1 MASWIQMM
9 QNLVG
14 HTVCKKKSAKKQ
26 FSSNIKIQL
35 QILFFCLSPSFPF
48 FPSLSYCPQLTVSG
62 RTERQGG
69 WDWVERSR
77 EDGENEKKAIICA
90 NINPRILD
98 GVHCSYNCYFSQK
111 YICQGLLFWW
121 GLAQNRLLFI
131 ADLNEPRTTPKTEEI
146 VDRVVAANY
155 GSRSAE

>member
-1 MASWIQMM
+1 M

-26 FSSNIKIQL
+26 FSSDIKIQV
-35 QILFFCLSPSFPF
+35 QILFFLSLPFIPFLSFLVILPTAD
-48 FPSLSYCPQLTVSG
+48 SEWADREARRMGLG
-62 RTERQGG
+62 R
-69 WDWVERSR
+69 
-77 EDGENEKKAIICA
+77 EKQRRWRKWRKAIICA

>member
-1 MASWIQMM
+1 M

-14 HTVCKKKSAKKQ
+14 HTVCKKKSVKKQ
-26 FSSNIKIQL
+26 FSSDIKIQV
-35 QILFFCLSPSFPF
+35 QILFFLSLPFIPFLSFLVILPTAD
-48 FPSLSYCPQLTVSG
+48 SEWADREARRMGLG
-62 RTERQGG
+62 R
-69 WDWVERSR
+69 
-77 EDGENEKKAIICA
+77 EKQRRWRKWRKAIICA

-111 YICQGLLFWW
+111 YICQGLLCWW